1 MLDRLTA
8 IYILGELLGE
18 REKRKRGR
26 KREGKRERKRR
37 RKRDRKVEEDREK
50 KREGERF
57 LFYVY
62 PYLLPSSIDYDP
74 LLLFHRHL
82 SLFFN
87 FEDVIQRLSNA
98 SISTYSLYQGIVRFD
113 YLNFFSQD

>member
-1 MLDRLTA
+1 MREKREREREKERREERET
-8 IYILGELLGE
+8 EREREGE
-18 REKRKRGR
+18 RETERLRKIEKKR
-26 KREGKRERKRR
+26 
-37 RKRDRKVEEDREK
+37 DREK

-74 LLLFHRHL
+74 LLLFHHHL
-82 SLFFN
+82 SLFLN

-98 SISTYSLYQGIVRFD
+98 SISTYSLYQGIVHFNH
-113 YLNFFSQD
+113 LNFFS